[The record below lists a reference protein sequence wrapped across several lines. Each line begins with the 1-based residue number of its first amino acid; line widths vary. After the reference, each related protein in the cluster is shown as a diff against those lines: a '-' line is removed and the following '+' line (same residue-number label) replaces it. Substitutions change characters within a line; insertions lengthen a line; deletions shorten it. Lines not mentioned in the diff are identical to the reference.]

1 LACLKNITG
10 MKKIVASIQV
20 RMNSERLPGKVLR
33 EINGKP
39 LLGYLIERLKMSK
52 HIDEIIVAVPDTL
65 ENKPIINFCINEK
78 LNYFAGSENDVLNRM
93 TGSLNFMNANIGVE
107 VYGDCP
113 LIDPKIV
120 DYVIQQFI
128 NEESAFDF
136 VGNDLSTSF
145 PPGMEVEV
153 FKIDALI
160 KANNLASNQSIR
172 EHGTL
177 FIRQNPEIF
186 NIKNVTAPKKWF
198 SPELEIEVDTE
209 EDFYVI
215 KKILENFNYK
225 LEFSLEDII
234 QFLLKNPKLTE
245 KNNKIER
252 RWKVLRNE

>member
-1 LACLKNITG
+1 
-10 MKKIVASIQV
+10 MRRIVTSIQV

-33 EINGKP
+33 KINGVP

-52 HIDEIIVAVPDTL
+52 YIDEIIVAMPDTL
-65 ENKPIINFCINEK
+65 ENKPIINFCNNEK
-78 LNYFAGSENDVLNRM
+78 LNYFVGSENDVLNRM
-93 TGSLNFMNANIGVE
+93 TGSLNSMNANIGVE

-120 DYVIQQFI
+120 DYVIEEFI
-128 NEESAFDF
+128 NEEGTFDF
-136 VGNDLSTSF
+136 IGNDLSTSF

-153 FKIDALI
+153 FKIDALM
-160 KANNLASNQSIR
+160 KANKLAADHSIR

-186 NIKNVTAPKKWF
+186 KIKNVTAPKKWH

-209 EDFYVI
+209 QDFYVI
-215 KKILENFNYK
+215 KKILENFDYDLK
-225 LEFSLEDII
+225 FSLEDII
-234 QFLLKNPKLTE
+234 QFLLKNPEITE
-245 KNNKIER
+245 KNSKIER

>member
-1 LACLKNITG
+1 
-10 MKKIVASIQV
+10 MKRIVASIQV

-33 EINGKP
+33 EINGVP

-52 HIDEIIVAVPDTL
+52 HIDEIIVAMPDTL
-65 ENKPIINFCINEK
+65 ENKPIINFCNNEK

-93 TGSLNFMNANIGVE
+93 TGSLNLMNANIGVE

-120 DYVIQQFI
+120 DYVIEEFI
-128 NEESAFDF
+128 NEEGTFDF
-136 VGNDLSTSF
+136 IGNDLSTSF

-153 FKIDALI
+153 FKIDALM
-160 KANNLASNQSIR
+160 KANKLAADQSIR

-186 NIKNVTAPKKWF
+186 KIKNVTAPKKWHR
-198 SPELEIEVDTE
+198 PELEIEVDTE
-209 EDFYVI
+209 QDFYVI
-215 KKILENFNYK
+215 KKILENFNYD

-234 QFLLKNPKLTE
+234 QFLLKNPEITE
-245 KNNKIER
+245 KNSKIER

>member
-1 LACLKNITG
+1 
-10 MKKIVASIQV
+10 MRRIVASIQV

-33 EINGKP
+33 EINGVP

-52 HIDEIIVAVPDTL
+52 YIDEIIVAMPDTL
-65 ENKPIINFCINEK
+65 ENKPIINFCNNQK

-93 TGSLNFMNANIGVE
+93 TGSLNSMNANIGVE

-113 LIDPKIV
+113 LIDPQIV
-120 DYVIQQFI
+120 DYVIEEFI
-128 NEESAFDF
+128 NEEGTFDF
-136 VGNDLSTSF
+136 IGNDLSTSF

-153 FKIDALI
+153 FKIDALM
-160 KANNLASNQSIR
+160 KANKLAADQSIR

-186 NIKNVTAPKKWF
+186 KVKNVIAPKKWH
-198 SPELEIEVDTE
+198 SPELEIEVDTKQ
-209 EDFYVI
+209 DFYVI
-215 KKILENFNYK
+215 KKILENFNYD

-234 QFLLKNPKLTE
+234 QFLLKNPEITE
-245 KNNKIER
+245 KNSKIER